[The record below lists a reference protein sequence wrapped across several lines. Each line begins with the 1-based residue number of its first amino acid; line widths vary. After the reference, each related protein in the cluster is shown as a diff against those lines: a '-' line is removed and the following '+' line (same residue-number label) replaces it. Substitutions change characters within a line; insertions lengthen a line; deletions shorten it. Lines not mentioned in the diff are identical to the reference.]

1 MDVQRLRKL
10 RTFVANIDVARFCY
24 ESIYDDEGVGF
35 DRYSTVGKAWN
46 TIPSLSISGEVAA
59 YLLFSPNA
67 CLDTIDTDSASSLL
81 QLSVSL
87 SDFLF
92 GDNTDDDFLD
102 PDKSEKYSRAR
113 HRAEFLLR
121 LDVVIGYAMGLSKL
135 SDSFENEN
143 VKRAEAQ
150 LHTAEAALQDAKR
163 QAAQEFVE
171 SPVDWLAEARKVS
184 EG

>member
-1 MDVQRLRKL
+1 
-10 RTFVANIDVARFCY
+10 
-24 ESIYDDEGVGF
+24 
-35 DRYSTVGKAWN
+35 
-46 TIPSLSISGEVAA
+46 
-59 YLLFSPNA
+59 
-67 CLDTIDTDSASSLL
+67 
-81 QLSVSL
+81 
-87 SDFLF
+87 
-92 GDNTDDDFLD
+92 
-102 PDKSEKYSRAR
+102 
-113 HRAEFLLR
+113 
-121 LDVVIGYAMGLSKL
+121 MGLSKL